1 MNVNYGLFPPMSPSP
16 QPRAKGQ
23 RGARAMARKEALS
36 TRALADL
43 DRWLAEPSPVAA
55 E

>member
-1 MNVNYGLFPPMSPSP
+1 MSPSP
-16 QPRAKGQ
+16 RSHAKGQ
-23 RGARAMARKEALS
+23 RGAKAMARKEALS

-43 DRWLAEPSPVAA
+43 DRWLAEPAPVAA